1 VLAGH
6 GDHRRR
12 GHPAGEPATAR
23 LPNRATI
30 PEPSRPLR
38 TTRTRLSICGRC
50 DTLGFVRR
58 PSSVPTCSRPAAP
71 HTAGSAG
78 SSALPPSTTHARY
91 LADLHP
97 PAETLSRSTPTG
109 CRSNTGWAAP
119 SRIVGVL
126 RNPQTTKQFPNF
138 APTRLARR
146 LTGRGTIG
154 TLGLPAVSGRRRG
167 AGQRSGGQRRWR
179 RQDREPPP
187 GRVVMGL
194 MPATRRQW
202 PGSRPHGLAAMARTA
217 ARRTGPVPG
226 PGPPAR
232 PRAPRRQS
240 RRCRQGRLWRRVPLC
255 TPARYEADGSHRCDR
270 RVALIRL
277 DRLVHRCS
285 TLAARGRT
293 YRLVGPNGDW
303 PPGEG

>member
-1 VLAGH
+1 
-6 GDHRRR
+6 
-12 GHPAGEPATAR
+12 
-23 LPNRATI
+23 
-30 PEPSRPLR
+30 
-38 TTRTRLSICGRC
+38 
-50 DTLGFVRR
+50 
-58 PSSVPTCSRPAAP
+58 VPRCSRPAAP
-71 HTAGSAG
+71 HTAGSTG

-91 LADLHP
+91 LAGLHP

-126 RNPQTTKQFPNF
+126 RNSQTTKQFPNF
-138 APTRLARR
+138 APHAVGAQTDRARADR
-146 LTGRGTIG
+146 DPG
-154 TLGLPAVSGRRRG
+154 VSGRQRWAARSRATVRRSE
-167 AGQRSGGQRRWR
+167 AR
-179 RQDREPPP
+179 RQDRQPVP
-187 GRVVMGL
+187 GRVVIGL

-303 PPGEG
+303 PPGEGWGTAAVDDAAVEVRSGR